1 MKLKLNEISCISNR
15 DEGDLGSLIEAIKAT
30 GERLLQPII
39 LADGKN
45 GTKLYEVVDGR
56 RRFMALKLM
65 GRTEL
70 HPEEYSIIDSAVDG
84 EAAAYIANTE
94 RKMLTPL
101 EEANQ
106 ICAMLKQMTAEEIA
120 EKLGKTLNYVVSRSR
135 LAELKGAWRQVLAE
149 PDKFPHWTIGKLQ
162 MIARE
167 PEETQ
172 KEIEHLLD
180 DDSNYTLNE
189 IWQKIQYYHRQLE
202 NAPFIW
208 QKECSN
214 CPKRS
219 DRQGVLFA
227 EDELP
232 STCLDGECYEQKC
245 LKAVKNILKENPKLQ
260 PVRSGNSWGT
270 PAADWADKNNVPRS
284 WEVQFEI
291 TLDSQKADGIICCG
305 ENIGKYVKIT
315 RRSGSAAPVKTS
327 ADKVAEAAAEK
338 ARKADAKKQ
347 REILRIAI
355 ANFCNQ
361 VQVLNKWSAIPEP
374 LHDNIWKLILSVGI
388 NASSMYNYEYG
399 KVASLLEDE
408 TWLDR
413 LLTRTI
419 NKIVQHSKDCS
430 TNPQLD
436 INRTF
441 EQEICKAFDW
451 DWEELFFNP
460 AKLQYEKGKK

>member
-70 HPEEYSIIDSAVDG
+70 HPEEYNIIDSAVDG
-84 EAAAYIANTE
+84 DAAAYIANTE
-94 RKMLTPL
+94 RKMLSPL

-120 EKLGKTLNYVVSRSR
+120 EKLGKTLHYVVSRSR

-162 MIARE
+162 LIARE

-172 KEIEHLLD
+172 KEIEHLLEGG
-180 DDSNYTLNE
+180 SNYTLNE
-189 IWQKIQYYHRQLE
+189 IWEKIQYYHRQLE

-232 STCLDGECYEQKC
+232 STCLDRECYEQKC
-245 LKAVKNILKENPKLQ
+245 LNAVKKILKENPKLQ
-260 PVRSGNSWGT
+260 PVRSGNGWGT

-291 TLDSQKADGIICCG
+291 TLDPQKADGIICCG

-338 ARKADAKKQ
+338 AKKAETKKQ
-347 REILRIAI
+347 RDILRIAMG
-355 ANFCNQ
+355 NFFEQ
-361 VQVLNKWSAIPEP
+361 VKIMTEWSKIPEE
-374 LHDNIWKLILSVGI
+374 LHNNIWRLILGI
-388 NASSMYNYEYG
+388 GISNGSIWHYEY
-399 KVASLLEDE
+399 LLQADPIDGSS
-408 TWLDR
+408 WQDM
-413 LLTRTI
+413 LLTRCINRICDHINGTI
-419 NKIVQHSKDCS
+419 

-436 INRTF
+436 VNWNF
-441 EQEICKAFDW
+441 GKEVCKAFEW
-451 DWEELFFNP
+451 DWEELFINP

>member
-1 MKLKLNEISCISNR
+1 MKKEIPLEKISCTADR
-15 DEGDLGSLIEAIKAT
+15 DQGDLQSLIQSITAT
-30 GERLLQPII
+30 NGLLQPI
-39 LADGKN
+39 L
-45 GTKLYEVVDGR
+45 LREVKGSYFIYDGR
-56 RRFMALKLM
+56 RRFAALQAI
-65 GRTEL
+65 GRKTLKEN
-70 HPEEYSIIDSAVDG
+70 EYVLAVD
-84 EAAAYIANTE
+84 EIDPRTVSYVANTE

-180 DDSNYTLNE
+180 DVCNYTLNE
-189 IWQKIQYYHRQLE
+189 IWEKIQYYHRQLE

-245 LKAVKNILKENPKLQ
+245 LNAVKNILKENPKLQ

-270 PAADWADKNNVPRS
+270 PAADWADKNKVPRS

-315 RRSGSAAPVKTS
+315 RRNGSAAPVKTS

-338 ARKADAKKQ
+338 ARKADTKKQ

-361 VQVLNKWSAIPEP
+361 VQVLNKWSAIPEE

-419 NKIVQHSKDCS
+419 NKIVQHSKDCA

-436 INRTF
+436 ITRTF
-441 EQEICKAFDW
+441 EQEICKAFEWNWQD
-451 DWEELFFNP
+451 LFLDP
-460 AKLQYEKGKK
+460 AQREYEKKKH

>member
-1 MKLKLNEISCISNR
+1 MKKEIPLEKISCTADR
-15 DEGDLGSLIEAIKAT
+15 DQGDLQSLIQSITAT
-30 GERLLQPII
+30 NGLLQPI
-39 LADGKN
+39 LLREVKG
-45 GTKLYEVVDGR
+45 LYFIYDGR
-56 RRFMALKLM
+56 RRFAALQAI
-65 GRTEL
+65 GRKTLKEN
-70 HPEEYSIIDSAVDG
+70 EYVLAVD
-84 EAAAYIANTE
+84 EIDPRTVSYVANTE
-94 RKMLTPL
+94 RKMLSPL

-135 LAELKGAWRQVLAE
+135 LADLAGAWRQVLAE
-149 PDKFPHWTIGKLQ
+149 PDKYPHWTIGKLQ

-167 PEETQ
+167 PAETQ

-189 IWQKIQYYHRQLE
+189 IWSKIQYYHRQLE

-245 LKAVKNILKENPKLQ
+245 LNAVKNILKENPKLQ

-270 PAADWADKNNVPRS
+270 PAADWANKNKVPQS
-284 WEVQFEI
+284 WEVTFEI

-305 ENIGKYVKIT
+305 ENIGKYVKIN
-315 RRSGSAAPVKTS
+315 RRNGSAAPVKTS

-338 ARKADAKKQ
+338 ARKADTKKQ

-355 ANFCNQ
+355 ANFCSQ
-361 VQVLNKWSAIPEP
+361 VQVFNKWSAIPEE

-388 NASSMYNYEYG
+388 NASSMYTYEYG
-399 KVASLLEDE
+399 KEASLLENE

-413 LLTRTI
+413 LLNRTI

-441 EQEICKAFDW
+441 EQEICKAFEW
-451 DWEELFFNP
+451 NWQELFLDP
-460 AKLQYEKGKK
+460 AQREYEKKKH